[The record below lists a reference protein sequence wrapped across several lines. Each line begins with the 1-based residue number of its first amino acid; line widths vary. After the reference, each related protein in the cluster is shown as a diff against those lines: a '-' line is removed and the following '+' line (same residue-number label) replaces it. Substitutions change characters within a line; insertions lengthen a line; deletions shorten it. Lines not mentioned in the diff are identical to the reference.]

1 MCIRDSLNAII
12 VQDIPDRI
20 PIYRSLIEQLDLP
33 STLVEIEAMIVDV
46 NSDLVSELG
55 VTWGARAGSTTFGY
69 GNLGLGPS
77 GGLPLESG
85 AALSPGTIGVS
96 LSLIHI

>member
-1 MCIRDSLNAII
+1 GGQAPASGVAGKSGLRLREPTVQADARLNAII

-69 GNLGLGPS
+69 
-77 GGLPLESG
+77 
-85 AALSPGTIGVS
+85 
-96 LSLIHI
+96 